1 MKIHKFY
8 DTSSL
13 LLKANNLFDNSEKEE
28 IIISSITLEELEDI
42 KTSMG
47 KDPEVKYLA
56 RKLLHTLEEHN
67 NEYIVHIFTED
78 MLEPIKKHHLSI
90 TNDTKILATALNYME
105 TNQCFIEFITND
117 LCLKHIAKIFFIN
130 YIRSIEEDFEDNYSG
145 YLEVIMDD
153 SQMEN
158 FYSHLEENTLDA
170 LINQYIII
178 KNIYGEIVD
187 RRVWTGTTYRNIT
200 FENFRSMELGDIR
213 PMPGDAQQMFVA
225 DSLCHNKITVIR
237 GPAGT
242 GKS

>member
-13 LLKANNLFDNSEKEE
+13 LLKTNNLFDNTEEK
-28 IIISSITLEELEDI
+28 IIISSITLEELENI
-42 KTSMG
+42 KTSTG
-47 KDPEVKYLA
+47 KDPDIKYAA

-67 NEYIVHIFTED
+67 NEYIIHIFTED
-78 MLEPIKKHHLSI
+78 MLDPIKEYNLSI
-90 TNDTKILATALNYME
+90 TNDTKILATALDYME
-105 TNQCFIEFITND
+105 INQCFIEFITND
-117 LCLKHIAKIFFIN
+117 LCLKHIAKIFFN
-130 YIRSIEEDFEDNYSG
+130 DNVKSIEEDFEDDYSG

-158 FYSHLEENTLDA
+158 FYSHLDENTLDV

-200 FENFRSMELGDIR
+200 FENFRSIELGDIR